1 MKLHRLLIMV
11 SIPVLCA
18 FGDGSTGGFEGKEQT
33 VDFYSTAGDTKES
46 FKTIWY
52 CSGIAVYRTQEV
64 ENFNSHK
71 IVFNSQP
78 FTDVCTA
85 ETEQM
90 LAMLGVQTGLYH
102 GQYYPIRS
110 KKLPENIQNT
120 YMAFIGIPLT
130 VFDVKVDFMGTAR
143 KYKFSY
149 PLKPDKAD
157 RSKVAFFRIPSGN
170 YNYEE
175 DYRISADVTQ
185 ERVSIRAIYNK
196 QVLVLTLTPHQSQIL
211 AQMSKWGLAKKPLI
225 NIQDSTAK
233 LIEEPVNP

>member
-1 MKLHRLLIMV
+1 MRPAHIFILFT
-11 SIPVLCA
+11 IPILCA
-18 FGDGSTGGFEGKEQT
+18 FGDVSTGGSDGILSA

-52 CSGIAVYRTQEV
+52 CTGIAAYRTQEV

-78 FTDVCTA
+78 FTDVCTS

-90 LAMLGVQTGLYH
+90 LAMLGIQTGLYH

-120 YMAFIGIPLT
+120 YMAFIGIPLA

-185 ERVSIRAIYNK
+185 ERVSIRAVYNK
-196 QVLVLTLTPHQSQIL
+196 QVLVLTLTPRQNMFY
-211 AQMSKWGLAKKPLI
+211 AQLSKWGMAEKPLI
-225 NIQDSTAK
+225 NIEDSTAK